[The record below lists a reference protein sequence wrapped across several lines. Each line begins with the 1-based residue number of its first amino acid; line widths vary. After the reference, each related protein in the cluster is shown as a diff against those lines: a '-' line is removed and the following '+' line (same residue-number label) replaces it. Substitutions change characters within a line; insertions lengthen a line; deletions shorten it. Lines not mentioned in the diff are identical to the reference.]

1 MNRQRRKEIR
11 DIANQLEM
19 LMARIEAVKEEEEEA
34 FENLPESIQ
43 YSERG
48 EQMEECAMSLDEA
61 VNDID
66 LIKDTLLE
74 IAE

>member
-1 MNRQRRKEIR
+1 MNKQRRKEIR
-11 DIANQLEM
+11 DIASQLEV
-19 LMARIEAVKEEEEEA
+19 LMERIEAIKEEEEEA

-48 EQMEECAMSLDEA
+48 EQMEEYTMSLDQA
-61 VNDID
+61 VSDID
-66 LIKDTLLE
+66 LVRDTLLE